1 VKIIFCNLIFRRK
14 VLPLQQKSLMRSI
27 TVNLPEM
34 SDLSEFDIRMMLAS
48 KLYEQRKLSLGHAA
62 EVANLSKRTFAEL
75 LGVYGVSLFNYSE
88 EDLAHDIATINAYV

>member
-1 VKIIFCNLIFRRK
+1 
-14 VLPLQQKSLMRSI
+14 MRSI

-34 SDLSEFDIRMMLAS
+34 SDLSDFELRMMLAS

-75 LGVYGVSLFNYSE
+75 LGVYGVSLFNYSG
-88 EDLAHDIATINAYV
+88 EDLARDVANATANACV